1 MFENIIYFA
10 YDFNINVNKALVREL
25 EGTACAYRCWKRHD
39 DGLADISRPE
49 LHAVFV
55 NFQIIIFMHA
65 QYNTRGMNVYA
76 CMYPTSFGT
85 VSRALLSARG
95 ACIIHD

>member
-49 LHAVFV
+49 LNIYNIVV
-55 NFQIIIFMHA
+55 WIA
-65 QYNTRGMNVYA
+65 QPA
-76 CMYPTSFGT
+76 HFG
-85 VSRALLSARG
+85 
-95 ACIIHD
+95 IEQ